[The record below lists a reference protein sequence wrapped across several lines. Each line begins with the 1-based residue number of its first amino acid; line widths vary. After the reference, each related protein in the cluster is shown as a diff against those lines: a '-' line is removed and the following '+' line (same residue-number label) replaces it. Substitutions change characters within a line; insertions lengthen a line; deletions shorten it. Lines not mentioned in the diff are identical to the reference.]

1 MTKTL
6 YIVRGLPGS
15 GKSTLGFKIADMY
28 SFAADDFFD
37 ENYGGKFIPSKLSQA
52 HQWCYQKVRNA
63 MVAEASDIA
72 VCNTFTQFWES
83 KPYIEL
89 AKEFGYVVHSIIVEK
104 THNNPSI
111 HNVPSETIE
120 KMRKRFEV
128 NL

>member
-15 GKSTLGFKIADMY
+15 GKSTLGLKIADIY

-72 VCNTFTQFWES
+72 VCRSEEHTS
-83 KPYIEL
+83 EL
-89 AKEFGYVVHSIIVEK
+89 QSRPHLVCRLLLEK
-104 THNNPSI
+104 KN
-111 HNVPSETIE
+111 
-120 KMRKRFEV
+120 K
-128 NL
+128 